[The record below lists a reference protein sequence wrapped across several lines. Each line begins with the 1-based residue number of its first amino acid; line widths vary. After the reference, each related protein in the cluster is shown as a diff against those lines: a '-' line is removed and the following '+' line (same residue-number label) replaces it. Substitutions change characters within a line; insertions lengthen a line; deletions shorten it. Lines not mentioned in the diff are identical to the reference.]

1 MVSWR
6 EIASCWELQW
16 RWRRF
21 QVGRKREAEEVGGLR
36 GDEVVDG
43 RKGVRA
49 EMVAT
54 SDGPHRMPGKGTS
67 EGIKHFELTGLDLDM
82 SRFVECRCSRA
93 ACRRIG
99 SKPSWGVT
107 RLHCRSVRPVQRR
120 CQAVPV
126 NARIQAACICNQGH
140 NR

>member
-1 MVSWR
+1 M
-6 EIASCWELQW
+6 
-16 RWRRF
+16 

-67 EGIKHFELTGLDLDM
+67 EGIKHFELTGLGYVSFRGVSLFKSRM
-82 SRFVECRCSRA
+82 SSDRQQAFMGRHSPPLPIGLAGTAPVPGRA
-93 ACRRIG
+93 
-99 SKPSWGVT
+99 S
-107 RLHCRSVRPVQRR
+107 
-120 CQAVPV
+120 
-126 NARIQAACICNQGH
+126 
-140 NR
+140 